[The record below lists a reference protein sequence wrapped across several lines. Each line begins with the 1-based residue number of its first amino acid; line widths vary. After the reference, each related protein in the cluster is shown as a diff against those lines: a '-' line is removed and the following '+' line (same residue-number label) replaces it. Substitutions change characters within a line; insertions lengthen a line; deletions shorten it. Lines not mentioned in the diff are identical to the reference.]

1 MNRLR
6 TCLLASVCG
15 WAPSGIAGILE
26 APKFI
31 KDSWNKEVAASDLE
45 FNTKTW
51 IRMFLDGKD
60 QDAAHNWSSVGP
72 KTHPDGHEACCEW
85 EPLPDAA
92 S

>member
-1 MNRLR
+1 MFLTSFEKDPTRHVSGRCGMNRLR

-60 QDAAHNWSSVGP
+60 QDLSLIHI
-72 KTHPDGHEACCEW
+72 
-85 EPLPDAA
+85 
-92 S
+92 